1 MRVAV
6 FESNLLWSSRL
17 VSGLKALGHDAYVPR
32 ECDEAAGVDIAIIN
46 LGDRSFDSQIIIPKL
61 RSMGIKVVVHA
72 GHKERPLL
80 DLGKTLEADAVV
92 TNSQLT
98 HKLEEVIRQVI

>member
-17 VSGLKALGHDAYVPR
+17 VSRLAALGHDAIIPKSSDDSVQA
-32 ECDEAAGVDIAIIN
+32 DVAIVN
-46 LGDRSFDSQIIIPKL
+46 LGDRQFDPVELIPRL
-61 RSMGIKVVVHA
+61 RSMGVKVIVHA
-72 GHKERPLL
+72 GHKETPLL
-80 DLGKTLEADAVV
+80 DMGKTLDADAVV

-98 HKLEEVIRQVI
+98 HKLEQVLEQVF